1 MKRETDCVAFSL
13 VEVTIAL
20 AVASFCLLILVA
32 LLPAGIN
39 MNHNSF
45 AQTVGINLST
55 SIAADLEAT
64 ATNCATTPTNCTSP
78 IYSVTIVAPQTGS
91 SSTKTLYMQDNG
103 SFGTTTASG
112 PFRVTVTTKGPGA
125 TNPHAATTARI
136 YVTWPAPANPLTGR
150 PDAVDTL
157 ISLNRN

>member
-1 MKRETDCVAFSL
+1 MKREIACVAFSL

-20 AVASFCLLILVA
+20 AVASFCLLILVG

-64 ATNCATTPTNCTSP
+64 GTNCATSPTNCTSP
-78 IYSVTIVAPQTGS
+78 IYSISIVAPQNS
-91 SSTKTLYMQDNG
+91 SATKTLYMQDNG
-103 SFGTTTASG
+103 SFGTTAASG
-112 PFRVTVTTKGPGA
+112 PFRVTVTTTGPGA
-125 TNPHAATTARI
+125 ANAHAATTARI
-136 YVTWPAPANPLTGR
+136 YVTWPAAANPTTGR
-150 PDAVDTL
+150 PDSVDTV

>member
-1 MKRETDCVAFSL
+1 MKRGNDRVAFSL

-20 AVASFCLLILVA
+20 AVASFCLLILVG

-64 ATNCATTPTNCTSP
+64 ATNCATTPTNCISP
-78 IYSVTIVAPQTGS
+78 IYSIPIVAPQAS
-91 SSTKTLYMQDNG
+91 SSITTTLYMQDNG
-103 SFGTTTASG
+103 SFGSTAHNG
-112 PFRVTVTTKGPGA
+112 PYRVTVTTKGPGA
-125 TNPHAATTARI
+125 ANVHAATTARI
-136 YVTWPAPANPLTGR
+136 FVTWPAPVNPSTGR
-150 PDAVDTL
+150 PDAVDTI